1 MNYRAERSHRQSW
14 TLKKII
20 CYLLYLAI
28 AKHLPGGL
36 RQIGSVAFR
45 IRRAV
50 SRSLLRECEG
60 TFGIARGVDFGNG
73 ACLVLRDH
81 ANIGAYS
88 YIAPG
93 GGLVTIGRHVM
104 MGRECMILA
113 QNHRYLEDTYDGE
126 DKLDVLIDDYAWL
139 GNRVIVLPGVRVGKY
154 AIVGAGAVVSR
165 DVPDYGIAVG
175 NPARVVKYRKKL
187 GD

>member
-1 MNYRAERSHRQSW
+1 
-14 TLKKII
+14 
-20 CYLLYLAI
+20 
-28 AKHLPGGL
+28 
-36 RQIGSVAFR
+36 
-45 IRRAV
+45 
-50 SRSLLRECEG
+50 
-60 TFGIARGVDFGNG
+60 
-73 ACLVLRDH
+73 
-81 ANIGAYS
+81 
-88 YIAPG
+88 
-93 GGLVTIGRHVM
+93 
-104 MGRECMILA
+104 MILA